1 VEKKMMINYYQDNQS
16 RKLFSYDLPLNGN
29 GEFTLYIGSIK
40 AEDGSGDAAHISL
53 PKGESCL
60 IGTGLRINLDGLA
73 PIFSHSHHVHIERW
87 FLNDAMELILQVSN
101 PMSAKLSLEL
111 GDEIAAF
118 VLVRNALVDGIKR
131 VNTTDDLL

>member
-16 RKLFSYDLPLNGN
+16 RKLFSYEFPLNDN

-40 AEDGSGDAAHISL
+40 AEDGSGDTPHISI

-60 IGTGLRINLDGLA
+60 IGTGLRINLAGLF

-87 FLNDAMELILQVSN
+87 FLSDAMELMLQIAN
-101 PMSAKLSLEL
+101 PMSTKLSLEL

-118 VLVRNALVDGIKR
+118 VLVRNALVDGAR
-131 VNTTDDLL
+131 RANTTDDLV